1 MEQKLFSENWENQL
15 ELQFISD
22 DPSRVRAYICSPLK
36 ADTSEEYLLNM
47 YAARA
52 YMFYAKEKLGYAACA
67 PHAYLPMLLG
77 DNNRSDRALAIHF
90 GLKLLERSQVL
101 LVCGNRMS
109 FGMRGEIAYAGS
121 LKKRIIVFDE
131 RLLCEVRKIVGTNRS
146 VIYSAVLL
154 KGHPAMAHP
163 RPQIQY

>member
-77 DNNRSDRALAIHF
+77 DNNRSRPGF
-90 GLKLLERSQVL
+90 GDSFGFKTFGKKSSPARMRKQNEFWNEGRDC
-101 LVCGNRMS
+101 VCG
-109 FGMRGEIAYAGS
+109 
-121 LKKRIIVFDE
+121 IVEKADYC
-131 RLLCEVRKIVGTNRS
+131 L
-146 VIYSAVLL
+146 
-154 KGHPAMAHP
+154 
-163 RPQIQY
+163 

>member
-1 MEQKLFSENWENQL
+1 MEQKLFSGNWEDQL
-15 ELQFISD
+15 DLQFFSE
-22 DPSRVRAYICSPLK
+22 DPSRDRAYVCSPLK
-36 ADTSEEYLLNM
+36 ADTPEAYLLSM

-52 YMFYAKEKLGYAACA
+52 YMFYAKEKLGYTALA

-77 DNNRSDRALAIHF
+77 DNNQSDRALAIHF
-90 GLKLLERSQVL
+90 GLKLLEKSQVL

-146 VIYSAVLL
+146 VMYSAVLL

-163 RPQIQY
+163 RPQIHY